1 MNKYSYD
8 GPVKEFDVIVSNRWR
23 GSTYAV
29 SAEKARS
36 NLAYQYKKA
45 RGKTASTKI
54 TLPGKLT
61 MGN

>member
-1 MNKYSYD
+1 MTRYFYD
-8 GPVKEFDVIVSNRWR
+8 GPVKEFDVIVSNRWT

-36 NLAYQYKKA
+36 NLIYQYKKA

-61 MGN
+61 IDI

>member
-1 MNKYSYD
+1 MTRYFYD

-29 SAEKARS
+29 SEEKARN

-45 RGKTASTKI
+45 HGKTASTKI

-61 MGN
+61 MDN